1 MADPADARRLINLR
15 LYRLAFAPALVALV
29 VVMFSLDGVPPP
41 IAEPVAAGTYQGDA
55 AAAAAREIARTAPDR
70 PAGSPGDSAIAE
82 FVIDRFQEITGGTV
96 SEQEFEADVDGDE
109 VSVRNVLLTLPG
121 ETDRTVVVVAGRDSE
136 RGPGAASSAAATG
149 ALVELAS
156 SLGIGGHEATYV
168 LVSTSGGDAGAA
180 AAVDAIDDRS
190 PVEAVV
196 ALSQPGPADPSQPY
210 LVTSSSGETSASIQL
225 RRTAAE
231 AISDQVGTAPTH
243 PSAFESL
250 ARLAIPSGLGPQ
262 APLIADGVD
271 AVTIS
276 GAGERPSTPS
286 ADGPEDLSEQSLD
299 AFGRAAQI
307 LVGEIDLSP
316 ELEHGPSAYVEIG
329 DNLIPG
335 WSLSLL
341 ALCLL
346 IPALAAAIDGCARAS
361 RRGLG
366 LAGGLGWAA
375 SRSMPAVGALAL
387 LYGLALVGVVP
398 RPEFPFDPGLE
409 PLGAR
414 AAVALTLIG
423 AAAIASAVALRALG
437 VTGPAAP
444 LSAVPALGAI
454 TVAAALLLWLA
465 NPYLALLA
473 VPIAHVW
480 LLADRPAS
488 GARGARVT
496 AAAALACVPVAAAV
510 IAVSRALAL
519 GPDAP
524 WTLTIMVADGQLG
537 LGVMVPACFLAGA
550 VLATIALATARDR
563 ALPTEPGGDTPGG
576 AQGSP
581 PNPQTSV
588 E

>member
-1 MADPADARRLINLR
+1 MADRADARRLINPR
-15 LYRLAFAPALVALV
+15 LYRLAFAPALAALV
-29 VVMFSLDGVPPP
+29 VLMFSLDGVPPP
-41 IAEPVAAGTYQGDA
+41 IAEPVAAGTYEGDA
-55 AAAAAREIARTAPDR
+55 AAAAAREIVRTAPER
-70 PAGSPGDSAIAE
+70 PAGSPGDSAIAD
-82 FVIDRFQEITGGTV
+82 FVRARFDEVSGGTV
-96 SEQEFEADVDGDE
+96 SEQEFQAEVDGDD

-121 ETDRTVVVVAGRDSE
+121 ETARTVVVVAGRDSE

-168 LVSTSGGDAGAA
+168 LVSTSGGDAGAR

-196 ALSQPGPADPSQPY
+196 ALSQPGPAEPSQPY

-231 AISDQVGTAPTH
+231 AIGDQVGAPPTH

-262 APLIADGVD
+262 APLIDDGVD

-276 GAGERPSTPS
+276 GAGERPLPPS
-286 ADGPEDLSEQSLD
+286 ADGPEQLSEQSLD

-307 LVGEIDLSP
+307 LVGEVDLAS
-316 ELEHGPSAYVEIG
+316 ELEHGPSAYVEVG

-335 WSLSLL
+335 WSLSAL

-346 IPALAAAIDGCARAS
+346 IPAVAAAVDGCARSS
-361 RRGLG
+361 RRGFG
-366 LAGGLGWAA
+366 LARGLGWAA
-375 SRSMPAVGALAL
+375 ARSMPAVGALAV
-387 LYGLALVGVVP
+387 LYGLALVGIVP

-414 AAVALTLIG
+414 ATVALTVL
-423 AAAIASAVALRALG
+423 ALVAVASAVFLRVSG
-437 VTGPAAP
+437 VTGAAGP
-444 LSAVPALGAI
+444 PSAVPALGAI
-454 TVAAALLLWLA
+454 TVAAGLLLWLA

-480 LLADRPAS
+480 LLADRTAP
-488 GARGARVT
+488 GGRGARV
-496 AAAALACVPVAAAV
+496 AAAVVIACIPVAAAL
-510 IAVSRALAL
+510 IAVSRALEL
-519 GPDAP
+519 GADAP

-537 LGVMVPACFLAGA
+537 LGIMVPACFLAGA

-563 ALPTEPGGDTPGG
+563 APPGR
-576 AQGSP
+576 A
-581 PNPQTSV
+581 
-588 E
+588 